1 MRGEVDSYLGAP
13 HLECGPVL
21 WGSVMQGFITTRDV
35 LLHPRLVVESFGF
48 RVYLRCLYKIARSTS
63 SNRPVT
69 FLECI

>member
-1 MRGEVDSYLGAP
+1 
-13 HLECGPVL
+13 
-21 WGSVMQGFITTRDV
+21 MQGFITTRDV